1 MYDAALCDIT
11 LKDSS
16 LFASVSLSQSLTSI
30 TAVTAIILCV
40 SSVQINTYDS
50 NVIKICANVSHCD
63 LKIKF
68 GFARQRYVKETM
80 QLKPFNY
87 LKIMR
92 TVIIVIIVL

>member
-16 LFASVSLSQSLTSI
+16 LFASVSLSQSLTLI

-50 NVIKICANVSHCD
+50 NVIKICANVSHSD
-63 LKIKF
+63 LKIETSATTRA
-68 GFARQRYVKETM
+68 GF
-80 QLKPFNY
+80 FCF
-87 LKIMR
+87 KIALAM
-92 TVIIVIIVL
+92 